1 MEFITVG
8 DMEMKDINKKTLT
21 AGKNRILSDDLT
33 KDGALR
39 WRTYLQKSKEFQMAC
54 LVMY

>member
-1 MEFITVG
+1 MKFKTVG
-8 DMEMKDINKKTLT
+8 GVKDINKKTLT